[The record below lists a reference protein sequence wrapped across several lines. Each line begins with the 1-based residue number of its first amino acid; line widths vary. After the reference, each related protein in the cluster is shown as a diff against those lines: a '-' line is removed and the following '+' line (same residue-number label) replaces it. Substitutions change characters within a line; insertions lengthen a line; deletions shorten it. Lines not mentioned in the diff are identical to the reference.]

1 VSTLGANRSRNA
13 KKTLLALAARAASRS
28 RIYSLWRPFPK
39 ASRFLNGARYQ
50 PEGIVSKRRAAGY
63 ASGTSGHWVKVK
75 CEGWREANQHRHKLF
90 EGPPKIEPGPR
101 ERELTN
107 KHAELARV
115 RERLLAPDVSPG
127 LARQLRKHVTA
138 LEREIAELEEN
149 G

>member
-1 VSTLGANRSRNA
+1 VSTLGANRYRNA

-39 ASRFLNGARYQ
+39 ASRFLNGARAISLKHRVETASRRLRQ
-50 PEGIVSKRRAAGY
+50 WHKPSLGEGKMRGLAGGKPAPAQAIRRPAQDR
-63 ASGTSGHWVKVK
+63 T
-75 CEGWREANQHRHKLF
+75 
-90 EGPPKIEPGPR
+90 GPARARTHE
-101 ERELTN
+101 

-115 RERLLAPDVSPG
+115 RERLLAPDVSPAP
-127 LARQLRKHVTA
+127 ARQLRKHVTA